1 MARHVDPIQDRLR
14 RAALEQ
20 AAYQAIF
27 EYGFASVTLGDIA
40 ARAGVSKGT
49 LAYHFGSKEELLAA
63 VMRRFVRTV
72 TAATRRALRQA
83 PTPEA
88 KLRAYVENQFY
99 GVLNTKRF
107 YTVSLDLLSAA
118 ARSAALMTVQR
129 GFVAA
134 SLSLDLELSALGGQA
149 NLEARAWQLRALV
162 DGLSVRFLADAEP
175 DLQQYR
181 QICLMGLRAL
191 LWPHLGEVQESQ
203 SAPSAMLG

>member
-1 MARHVDPIQDRLR
+1 MLRQSGESRQVKLLRMARRVDPVQDRLR

-49 LAYHFGSKEELLAA
+49 LVYHFGSKEELLAT

-72 TAATRRALRQA
+72 IAATRRALRQA
-83 PTPEA
+83 PTREA
-88 KLRAYVENQFY
+88 KLQAYVENQFY

-118 ARSAALMTVQR
+118 ARSAALMKVQR
-129 GFVAA
+129 DFVAE
-134 SLSLDLELSALGGQA
+134 SLSLDLELSALGGGADLQ
-149 NLEARAWQLRALV
+149 ARAWQLRALV
-162 DGLSVRFLADAEP
+162 DGLSVRFLADEQP
-175 DLQQYR
+175 DLQRYR
-181 QICLMGLRAL
+181 QICLSGLSAL
-191 LWPHLGEVQESQ
+191 LR
-203 SAPSAMLG
+203 PS